1 MNRQPVFI
9 LCICFIA
16 GVFLQDAFRWTV
28 GLGGVLF
35 LGSLVLT
42 LVLTF
47 SKVLL
52 FQKLKGIG
60 LGLIFFSLGMVLH
73 AFHSVPLEVPHLQGK
88 ETLAFQLNKKLN
100 SNEKNK
106 RYEVSFFKE
115 NKVFKAVLS
124 VPKSQQELDFAHY
137 YQAEVYLNR
146 VAFPKQDYQFNYAQY
161 LSRKKIY
168 YQAYAIGTIQ
178 MADKERLSFSERIK
192 QLRLNILQSIDRSIL
207 SAKSREFLKGIILAD
222 RTEMDKETIAD
233 FSKTGLVHILA
244 ISGGHIAVIF
254 GVLYWFSRRLSFGK
268 KPIAILMSLFCIWL
282 FAVLI
287 DYGNPVIR
295 ACIMLTIYYA
305 YHLLQR
311 KPDML
316 HALSLSAL
324 MILLWD
330 SHQLFDVGFQLS
342 FIAVLG
348 IYGFYQP
355 ILKRLPPTTNRW
367 IRMMYSI
374 IGITISAQLATL
386 PLVLYYFHQYSLV
399 SFVANLVVIPLVQ
412 IIITFSFILTIL
424 IGIGF
429 VFPELL
435 WIYDHF
441 ILLILKLIGWFSS
454 WELAWI
460 ENIPFS
466 IWEVILLFLS
476 LYRLRKVLV
485 LPNLRNG
492 LYFGTAVLLLMI
504 LKIGLD
510 ISAYHKSEAMVHH
523 HFKERYFSVK
533 QNDKVTFWVRENAD
547 MEKVKQYIISPYMV
561 SRRAKNYEVKPLSQ
575 KVKMIEYEGKIYR
588 FDNN

>member
-1 MNRQPVFI
+1 MNRQPIFI

-42 LVLTF
+42 LTLTF

-52 FQKLKGIG
+52 LQKLKGVG
-60 LGLIFFSLGMVLH
+60 LGMAFFSLGMVLH
-73 AFHSVPLEVPHLQGK
+73 AFHSVPLEAPHLQGK
-88 ETLAFQLNKKLN
+88 ETLVFQLNKKLN

-146 VAFPKQDYQFNYAQY
+146 VAPPKQDYQFNYAQY

-178 MADKERLSFSERIK
+178 MADKERLSFSEHIK
-192 QLRLNILQSIDRSIL
+192 QLRLNILQSIDRSTL

-233 FSKTGLVHILA
+233 FSKTGLIHILA

-254 GVLYWFSRRLSFGK
+254 GVLYWFFRRLSFGK

-287 DYGNPVIR
+287 DYGNPVVR
-295 ACIMLTIYYA
+295 ACIMLTVYYA

-324 MILLWD
+324 LILLWD
-330 SHQLFDVGFQLS
+330 SHQLVDVGFQLS
-342 FIAVLG
+342 FSAVLG

-355 ILKRLPPTTNRW
+355 ILKRLPPTTNRG

-374 IGITISAQLATL
+374 IGITTSAQLATL

-399 SFVANLVVIPLVQ
+399 SFAANLVVIPLVQ

-441 ILLILKLIGWFSS
+441 ILCILKLISWFSS

-466 IWEVILLFLS
+466 VWEVILLFLS
-476 LYRLRKVLV
+476 LYRLRKILV

-492 LYFGTAVLLLMI
+492 LYFGTVVLLLMM

-510 ISAYHKSEAMVHH
+510 ISAYHKSEAVVHH

-561 SRRAKNYEVKPLSQ
+561 SRRVKNYEVKPLSQ

>member
-1 MNRQPVFI
+1 MNRQPIFI
-9 LCICFIA
+9 LCICFIV
-16 GVFLQDAFRWTV
+16 GVFLQDTFRW
-28 GLGGVLF
+28 GMELGGVLF
-35 LGSLVLT
+35 LGCLVLT
-42 LVLTF
+42 LILVF
-47 SKVLL
+47 SRVLL
-52 FQKLKGIG
+52 FQKFKGVG
-60 LGLIFFSLGMVLH
+60 LGLAFFSLGLVLH
-73 AFHSVPLEVPHLQGK
+73 AFHSVPLEVPYLQGK
-88 ETLAFQLNKKLN
+88 ETLVFQLNKKLN
-100 SNEKNK
+100 SNEKNR

-115 NKVFKAVLS
+115 NKAFKAVLS
-124 VPKSQQELDFAHY
+124 VPKSQQELDFSHY

-146 VAFPKQDYQFNYAQY
+146 AAPPKQDYQFNYAQY
-161 LSRKKIY
+161 LKRNNID
-168 YQAYAIGTIQ
+168 YQSYASSNIQ
-178 MADKERLSFSERIK
+178 MADKEKLSFSERIK
-192 QLRLNILQSIDRSIL
+192 QLRLNILQSIDRAAL
-207 SAKSREFLKGIILAD
+207 SSKSREFLKGIILAD
-222 RTEMDKETIAD
+222 RTEMDKDTIAS

-254 GVLYWFSRRLSFGK
+254 GVLYWFFRRLSFGK

-287 DYGNPVIR
+287 DYGNPVVR

-324 MILLWD
+324 VILLWD

-367 IRMMYSI
+367 IKAIYSI

-399 SFVANLVVIPLVQ
+399 SFGANLIVIPLVQ

-424 IGIGF
+424 IGIDF

-435 WIYDHF
+435 WIYDQF
-441 ILLILKLIGWFSS
+441 ISSILKLIGWFSS
-454 WELAWI
+454 WELTWI

-466 IWEVILLFLS
+466 IGEVILLFLS
-476 LYRLRKVLV
+476 LYRLRTMLV
-485 LPNLRNG
+485 SPNLRNG
-492 LYFGTAVLLLMI
+492 LYFGTTVLLLMM

-533 QNDKVTFWVRENAD
+533 QNDKVTFWVQENAD
-547 MEKVKQYIISPYMV
+547 MEKAKQYIINPYMV
-561 SRRAKNYEVKPLSQ
+561 SRRAKTYEVKPLSQ